1 MCAAPIIA
9 PQPVPN
15 GIPFAHLERAEPVT
29 KEASKSD
36 DQPNKPRRGEGRVI
50 MADGGF
56 TQTGTSSK
64 NSSSN
69 SQIIVFVILAVLFLL
84 VGIWLIA
91 EL

>member
-1 MCAAPIIA
+1 
-9 PQPVPN
+9 
-15 GIPFAHLERAEPVT
+15 
-29 KEASKSD
+29 
-36 DQPNKPRRGEGRVI
+36 